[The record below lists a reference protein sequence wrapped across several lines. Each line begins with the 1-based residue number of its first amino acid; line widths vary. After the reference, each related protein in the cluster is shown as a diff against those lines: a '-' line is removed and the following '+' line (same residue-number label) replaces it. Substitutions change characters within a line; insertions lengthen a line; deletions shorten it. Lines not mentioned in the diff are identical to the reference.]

1 MMHQCNA
8 RIAGVQSIFPKDSI
22 LNEDLGYDKTWID
35 RVGINVRHLAR
46 PTDRLDDLASIACH
60 QLCDKLSWAS
70 TEIDVCVVVTQT
82 PDLRLPGVAL
92 HIQEKLGLRS
102 DAVCFDLNLGCS
114 GYPYGL
120 YVVSSLLEKV
130 KGKGL
135 LITGD
140 FSSRIVDSSDSS
152 TSPIFSDGLAVSAI
166 EFDANNIMR
175 FSLNSDG
182 KGSPT
187 IHCTTHGKLTMD
199 GMSIFSFALSTIP
212 KHIQDFMRRLDM
224 KHSEIDGVFLHQANK
239 MISEG
244 IIRRL
249 GWPSSLFP
257 STLSKYGN
265 TSSASIP
272 ITLSDHYTS
281 SPIQKENWVLFT
293 GFGVGLSWGSVLV
306 KLDSSFV
313 ANTMFR

>member
-1 MMHQCNA
+1 M
-8 RIAGVQSIFPKDSI
+8 
-22 LNEDLGYDKTWID
+22 
-35 RVGINVRHLAR
+35 
-46 PTDRLDDLASIACH
+46 
-60 QLCDKLSWAS
+60 
-70 TEIDVCVVVTQT
+70 
-82 PDLRLPGVAL
+82 
-92 HIQEKLGLRS
+92 
-102 DAVCFDLNLGCS
+102 
-114 GYPYGL
+114 
-120 YVVSSLLEKV
+120 
-130 KGKGL
+130 
-135 LITGD
+135 
-140 FSSRIVDSSDSS
+140 DSSDSS

-182 KGSPT
+182 KESYHTLHNSWQVNNGRYV
-187 IHCTTHGKLTMD
+187 H
-199 GMSIFSFALSTIP
+199 FFFALSTIP

-224 KHSEIDGVFLHQANK
+224 KHSEIDGVFLHQANQ

-244 IIRRL
+244 IIRRI

-293 GFGVGLSWGSVLV
+293 GLG
-306 KLDSSFV
+306 
-313 ANTMFR
+313 